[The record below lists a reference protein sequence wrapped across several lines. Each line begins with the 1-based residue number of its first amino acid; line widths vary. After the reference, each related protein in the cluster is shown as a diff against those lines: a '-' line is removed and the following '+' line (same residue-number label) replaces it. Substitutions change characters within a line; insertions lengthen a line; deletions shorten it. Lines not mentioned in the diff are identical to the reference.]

1 VIGSAVG
8 RNDRMVAWCV
18 SPKWSTVSRGWAS
31 RVSPKFCYGQTK
43 RNRAVSAYCHRS
55 GNVLRLISIIMFSS
69 RKSRAIFEFAGAMVA
84 SYDLTYCVGRP
95 GMGVTMMIMSIY
107 LVIAGAWDL
116 AG

>member
-1 VIGSAVG
+1 
-8 RNDRMVAWCV
+8 M
-18 SPKWSTVSRGWAS
+18 
-31 RVSPKFCYGQTK
+31 
-43 RNRAVSAYCHRS
+43 
-55 GNVLRLISIIMFSS
+55 IMFSS

-95 GMGVTMMIMSIY
+95 GMGVTMMVMSIY